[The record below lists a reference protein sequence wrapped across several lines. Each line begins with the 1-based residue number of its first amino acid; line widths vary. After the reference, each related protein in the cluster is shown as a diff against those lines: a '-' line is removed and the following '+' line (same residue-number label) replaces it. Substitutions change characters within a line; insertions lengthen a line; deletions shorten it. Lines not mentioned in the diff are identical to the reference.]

1 MSKID
6 YTRSDKRLAEQSS
19 NDPQALIRQQ
29 LGETQRYL
37 DAKMPQLE
45 RWITGGVDPRALV
58 RFAMLDM
65 SAPTRAGE
73 KLRECSRESIY
84 MSLLACAVTGLEPG
98 ALKGEAFL
106 VPFAKKAQFM
116 IGWRGIVKQA
126 RRSRDIFGVTAN
138 VVFDHDT
145 FELDLASGGPPVHRP
160 LLRGNRGEIIGAYAV
175 ATFAS
180 GHREVEWM
188 DWEDLNAV
196 KKVAIQRGASD
207 AWKDWED
214 QMYRKAPIRRIAK
227 RLPLGHDYYVGLAV
241 ERAHEDGKSDR
252 EVLDIVTDGEASKT
266 EVQASAAASM
276 REQVLGG
283 EEPTAEELAEIARI
297 EREEQ

>member
-1 MSKID
+1 MI
-6 YTRSDKRLAEQSS
+6 EQAA
-19 NDPQALIRQQ
+19 NDPQAVMRQQ

-37 DAKMPQLE
+37 DAKTPQLE
-45 RWITGGVDPRALV
+45 RWITSGVDPRALI

-65 SAPTRAGE
+65 SSPTRAGE

-84 MSLLACAVTGLEPG
+84 MALLACAVTGLEPG

-106 VPFAKKAQFM
+106 VPYGRKAQFM

-126 RRSRDIFGVTAN
+126 RRSRDVVGLTAN
-138 VVFDHDT
+138 VVLEHDT

-160 LLRGNRGEIIGAYAV
+160 LLRGQRGEIIGAYAV

-188 DWEDLNAV
+188 DREDLESV
-196 KKVAIQRGASD
+196 KKVATQRGESD
-207 AWKDWED
+207 AWRGWED
-214 QMYRKAPIRRIAK
+214 QMFRKAPIRRIAK

-241 ERAHEDGKSDR
+241 ERAHEEGKSDQS
-252 EVLDIVTDGEASKT
+252 VLDIVTDGEASRS
-266 EVQASAAASM
+266 EVQAGAAASM
-276 REQVLGG
+276 RAQSGG
-283 EEPTAEELAEIARI
+283 LDAPTSEELAEITRI
-297 EREEQ
+297 EREAQG